1 MYLECFLKIIKYF
14 GKGKILK
21 LSFFMIMSLIAGTL
35 EFVGIALIYPLVIL
49 LVNPDAVS
57 GYMQKLPF
65 MLQNLSSTTLALC
78 FGLISMGIFICKDLY
93 MVFFVYV
100 QNKFLGNWILRINY
114 MLMDFFIKAP
124 YNLIRKISSADKLYI
139 LNIVVPESI
148 NNFVTRILTLC
159 ANIIVLLSII
169 CLVMYKFVLP
179 GIITIIFA
187 IICIL
192 FQNKLFRKATK
203 NIANKMFP
211 LTKELSTTTYSIINC
226 VKEIKMLAVEQEF
239 STRYKRIFRNVTN
252 LSVSKNVLN
261 SIPKYSCIPECSRS
275 FMGCWRTLW
284 HVWLFHLDI
293 LPQASCT
300 M

>member
-261 SIPKYSCIPECSRS
+261 SISPYIVETLIVLSIIISV
-275 FMGCWRTLW
+275 RTT
-284 HVWLFHLDI
+284 
-293 LPQASCT
+293 LPNIF
-300 M
+300 